1 MSLLQLKH
9 PFTKLIAG
17 ATGAGKTHY
26 IERLLQNVK
35 EMMDQPPEEIL
46 FCFSEWQPAY
56 TRISLENKSVKFIEG
71 LPPRGELSSNHR
83 KLLIVDDLMQETDS
97 RITTIFTKGSH
108 HLNMSIIYIVQNLFS
123 KNKEHRTITLNC
135 HYIVIFK
142 NPRDAS
148 QIIRLASQMFPRQT
162 QYMLEA
168 YKMATEQPYSYLF
181 IDLKQDTPAHMRLRS
196 NIFVDE
202 TQFVYIPK

>member
-1 MSLLQLKH
+1 
-9 PFTKLIAG
+9 
-17 ATGAGKTHY
+17 
-26 IERLLQNVK
+26 
-35 EMMDQPPEEIL
+35 
-46 FCFSEWQPAY
+46 
-56 TRISLENKSVKFIEG
+56 
-71 LPPRGELSSNHR
+71 
-83 KLLIVDDLMQETDS
+83 
-97 RITTIFTKGSH
+97 
-108 HLNMSIIYIVQNLFS
+108 MSIIYIVQNLFS

-181 IDLKQDTPAHMRLRS
+181 IDLKQDTPDHMRLRS